1 MELPSGAVFSAQF
14 LERAGIAAQK
24 SGIGSG
30 VIRVQHCRFDL
41 LLVRQGEARIL
52 RRRHRNVLHAVISEG
67 VNPEEPAEGS
77 YTL

>member
-30 VIRVQHCRFDL
+30 SCGPQLDPKYRLNGTHYSFGFHIK
-41 LLVRQGEARIL
+41 
-52 RRRHRNVLHAVISEG
+52 
-67 VNPEEPAEGS
+67 PEE
-77 YTL
+77 L